1 MAYTNIKQ
9 KIDLLREQ
17 IASHGKLT
25 PEQLKK
31 INYKFRLEWNY
42 NSNSMEGN
50 TLTIEETRSVMV
62 GNIMVDKKPYKDI
75 AEMKGHDEVIS
86 DILKIGKGELR
97 LSEARIKQIHEAIMY
112 EETEEK
118 KAKIGKWKQ
127 INNYIYN
134 YKGERFDFVDFKEV
148 QDKMHDLLN
157 RTNAAI
163 DAIENNKK
171 HALHPLDVAFNFHL
185 EYVNIHPFYDGN
197 GRTARILTNLI
208 LIALGYPPF
217 WITEPQRAPYSN
229 YLGDI
234 QGYAGDPDL
243 FHNFLAEL
251 VLRSQQLIIDVIEGR
266 DIEADDDLDKEIALL
281 KKELQAKA
289 PLKNPALIQK
299 VFVNLQNE
307 IWPSLLN
314 VLNKFD
320 QFFFKNIVSR
330 FIDDILITIPPLGEA
345 LLPLTQF
352 SHPNKYW
359 IIDKDITK
367 KDIHEIR
374 WESHKSE
381 LIKGDRQIIYE
392 TKLVLNFNEAS
403 YILKL
408 VFNNDVIVERELYY
422 DQYLDKD
429 AILSIKRK
437 LGKTLLDHIKS
448 SLINEQ

>member
-1 MAYTNIKQ
+1 MAYTNIKH

-112 EETEEK
+112 EETEEE

-127 INNYIYN
+127 TNNYIYN

-148 QDKMHDLLN
+148 SDKMHDLLN
-157 RTNAAI
+157 RTNADI
-163 DAIENNKK
+163 DAIQNNKK
-171 HALHPLDVAFNFHL
+171 KALHPLDVAFNFHL

-234 QGYAGDPDL
+234 QGYGGDPDL

-266 DIEADDDLDKEIALL
+266 DIEADDDLDKEIAVWKRQLE
-281 KKELQAKA
+281 KKDELITRDFVVLSKVYHKSLRSLFILYIDKLSQFEDLFFKKTI
-289 PLKNPALIQK
+289 KN
-299 VFVNLQNE
+299 
-307 IWPSLLN
+307 N
-314 VLNKFD
+314 VDSKLFTFTGISDFD
-320 QFFFKNIVSR
+320 QIFNENGVSDGWNNIIAYSVLGSLGIKIIFQGFKNDGVNTFDKNSNIE
-330 FIDDILITIPPLGEA
+330 ILFDEFTYTVISNDYNLIKRLYSE
-345 LLPLTQF
+345 PLTEAEIK
-352 SHPNKYW
+352 S
-359 IIDKDITK
+359 IVKDTIAK
-367 KDIHEIR
+367 LFEDI
-374 WESHKSE
+374 K
-381 LIKGDRQIIYE
+381 
-392 TKLVLNFNEAS
+392 A
-403 YILKL
+403 
-408 VFNNDVIVERELYY
+408 
-422 DQYLDKD
+422 
-429 AILSIKRK
+429 SIK
-437 LGKTLLDHIKS
+437 S
-448 SLINEQ
+448 

>member
-1 MAYTNIKQ
+1 MAYTNSKQ

-17 IASHGKLT
+17 ILSHGKLT

-112 EETEEK
+112 EETEEE
-118 KAKIGKWKQ
+118 KAKIGKWKET
-127 INNYIYN
+127 NNYIYN

-148 QDKMHDLLN
+148 QDRMHDLLN

-163 DAIENNKK
+163 DAIQNGSKK
-171 HALHPLDVAFNFHL
+171 ALHPLDVAFNFHL
-185 EYVNIHPFYDGN
+185 EYVNIHPFYDAN

-208 LIALGYPPF
+208 LIALEYPPF

-234 QGYAGDPDL
+234 QGYGGDPNL

-251 VLRSQQLIIDVIEGR
+251 VLRSQQLIVDVIEGR
-266 DIEADDDLDKEIALL
+266 DIEADDDLDKEIAVWKRQLEKKDGLLL
-281 KKELQAKA
+281 K
-289 PLKNPALIQK
+289 
-299 VFVNLQNE
+299 
-307 IWPSLLN
+307 S
-314 VLNKFD
+314 
-320 QFFFKNIVSR
+320 
-330 FIDDILITIPPLGEA
+330 
-345 LLPLTQF
+345 
-352 SHPNKYW
+352 
-359 IIDKDITK
+359 
-367 KDIHEIR
+367 
-374 WESHKSE
+374 
-381 LIKGDRQIIYE
+381 
-392 TKLVLNFNEAS
+392 
-403 YILKL
+403 
-408 VFNNDVIVERELYY
+408 NDVIENVYKASLTPLFSHYLNKSSNFDDLFISKTIYYSIETNKYKIDDSSIFNDFFSGNSREYVSGRLLKLKDLNNIKLEINFKDFKNNGINLFGKTSFIYIQFSEYNYIITTHSGGKANNTSIEKLYSES
-422 DQYLDKD
+422 LTEEEIKSIVKD
-429 AILSIKRK
+429 TVAKLFEDIKASIK
-437 LGKTLLDHIKS
+437 S
-448 SLINEQ
+448 